1 MPEQAKP
8 QSVARGGMIASAAVM
23 VSRVFGLIR
32 ETMLAAVFGASREY
46 DAFLMAFRIPN
57 LLRDLFAEGALS
69 QAFVKVFK
77 QTSMTEGDDA
87 AWRVANKVLTLLT
100 LFLGVLC
107 ALGMMFSD
115 VLVDIIAPGFRA
127 IPGKSELTAEL
138 TRVMFPFIVLVAG
151 AAVFMG
157 MLNSKGM
164 FGLPQSA
171 STFFNIGSILSGFG
185 AGYFLAPE
193 YVLGGL
199 KLMVGQGTRAYDAD
213 SAARAMVGMAAGV
226 MFGGVCQLLV
236 QLPALW
242 KMGYRPA
249 PSLHPADPKVREVLR
264 LLGPSVIGAA
274 AVQINVVFVNSNF
287 ASYLGDKP
295 ISWLNYAFRFM
306 QFPIG
311 VFGVALASAAAPAF
325 VEACTRNDLPAL
337 RKTIRSSM
345 ALTLMLCVPS
355 AVGLAVLGEALIGL
369 IYEHGRFTAE
379 DTHAT
384 AMGLMAYALGLS
396 GYAGIKILQ
405 PAFVA
410 LNDAWTPALVS
421 LASIFVNLVANY
433 LMVKELGY
441 GHVGLALSTSTV
453 ALMNCVLLA
462 MLLRRKAGG
471 MEGVALLSSLVRTL
485 IAAALMGAAVWT
497 VSGLCQELVPG
508 GGVGPRGFQLAVG
521 MTTGVLVFGLAAYL
535 LRIPELTPA
544 TDLVKRKLKRF
555 QR

>member
-1 MPEQAKP
+1 MAEK
-8 QSVARGGMIASAAVM
+8 QSVARGGMVASAAVM
-23 VSRVFGLIR
+23 VSRIFGLLR
-32 ETMLAAVFGASREY
+32 ETLLAAVFGASREY

-77 QTSMTEGDDA
+77 QTQLREGDDEAWKA
-87 AWRVANKVLTLLT
+87 ANRVLTLLT
-100 LFLGVLC
+100 LFLGLLTI
-107 ALGMMFSD
+107 LGMVFSD
-115 VLVDIIAPGFRA
+115 QLVDVIAPGFRA
-127 IPGKSELTAEL
+127 IPGKSELTSEL
-138 TRVMFPFIVLVAG
+138 ARVMFPFIVLVAG

-157 MLNSKGM
+157 MLNSKGI

-171 STFFNIGSILSGFG
+171 STAFNIGSILSGFLVG
-185 AGYFLAPE
+185 WWLAPE

-199 KLMVGQGTRAYDAD
+199 RMAGRAYDQD
-213 SAARAMVGMAAGV
+213 QAARAMVGMAVGV
-226 MFGGVCQLLV
+226 MVGGACQLLI
-236 QLPALW
+236 QLPKL
-242 KMGYRPA
+242 MSLGYRPF
-249 PSLHPADPKVREVLR
+249 PSLAPNDPKVKEVLR
-264 LLGPSVIGAA
+264 LLGPSVLGAA
-274 AVQINVVFVNSNF
+274 AVQINVVFINSNF

-325 VEACTRNDLPAL
+325 VAACTNKDMPLL
-337 RKTIRSSM
+337 RTTIRSSM

-355 AVGLAVLGEALIGL
+355 AVGLAVLGEPLIGL
-369 IYEHGRFTAE
+369 IYEHGRFSAD

-410 LNDAWTPALVS
+410 LGDAWSPALVS
-421 LASIFVNLVANY
+421 IGSIGVNLVANY
-433 LMVKELGY
+433 LMVKQLGF
-441 GHVGLALSTSTV
+441 GHVGLALSTSSV

-462 MLLRRKAGG
+462 LMLRKKAGG
-471 MEGVALLSSLVRTL
+471 MEGIALMSSLVRTL
-485 IAAALMGAAVWT
+485 IAAGVMGAAVWGAST
-497 VSGLCQELVPG
+497 VSQMAWSGR
-508 GGVGPRGFQLAVG
+508 GVGPRGLQLGLGIGVG
-521 MTTGVLVFGLAAYL
+521 VIVFGGVAWV

-544 TDLVKRKLKRF
+544 IDMVKRRVRRRK
-555 QR
+555 